1 MLNFF
6 DMIGQLFGYIL
17 WFFFDLF
24 DNYPLAVICFTVF
37 IRLMMVPFD
46 LKSRKASAKMARLS
60 KKQTELQKRYKNNK
74 EKRNEELAKLYQ
86 KEGANPLGG
95 CLPQIFPILSFM
107 GVYAAIAN
115 PLTNMFHI
123 SADKISQALKVL
135 GESAN
140 RASQLLLIKKIPM
153 DQNLLGIF
161 SDSEVHAIND
171 FNKGFNL
178 FGMDLSTVPINSQF
192 LNFAWVLPILCIA
205 TMIASV
211 VISQKLNFMPAPQ
224 GAGCMK
230 FFPYIMSIP
239 FIWVVITAPSA
250 LGLYYTI
257 SNVLVIVQNFLITK
271 YYNPHIITAKQE
283 AKRIALRNLE
293 ESKINRI

>member
-1 MLNFF
+1 MVNFF

-24 DNYPLAVICFTVF
+24 DNYPLAVICFTIF

-46 LKSRKASAKMARLS
+46 LKSRKASAHMARLS
-60 KKQTELQKRYKNNK
+60 KKQAELQKRYKNNK
-74 EKRNEELAKLYQ
+74 EKLNDELAKLYQ

-107 GVYAAIAN
+107 GVYAAIAS

-123 SADKISQALKVL
+123 SVDKISQAFKAL
-135 GESAN
+135 GEPVN
-140 RASQLLLIKKIPM
+140 RASQLLLIKKIPT
-153 DQNLLGIF
+153 DQNILGIF
-161 SDSEVHAIND
+161 SESEVHAIND

-178 FGMDLSTVPINSQF
+178 FGMDLSTTPISTHF
-192 LNFAWVLPILCIA
+192 LDFAWILPVLCIA

-211 VISQKLNFMPAPQ
+211 VISQKLNFVPAPQ
-224 GAGCMK
+224 GAGCIK

-250 LGLYYTI
+250 LGLYYTV
-257 SNVLVIVQNFLITK
+257 SNVLMIVQSFLIAK

-283 AKRIALRNLE
+283 AQRIALRDLE
-293 ESKINRI
+293 ESKIDKI